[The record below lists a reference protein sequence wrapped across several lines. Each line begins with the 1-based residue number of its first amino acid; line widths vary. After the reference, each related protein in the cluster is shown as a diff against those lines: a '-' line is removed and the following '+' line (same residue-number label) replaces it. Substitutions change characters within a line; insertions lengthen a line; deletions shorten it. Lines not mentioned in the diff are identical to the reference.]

1 MSRWLKN
8 VNALLENLDSQVED
22 TVEEHRL
29 NQTLVAASR
38 KSGAGGDEVDRVAEL
53 LQEEAQELDDI
64 LAKRGLLGDEDDEY
78 VDVQKDC
85 DEIDITHQE
94 RLDAVEDEGAN
105 NAGVS
110 PNLQIDGPEL
120 PKESEDDDNSPNLKQ
135 PDEAKGSDNNPVIQ
149 KMGVDDD
156 SLTSD
161 GNSTEAPKEEK
172 TEDAPTDDKSTGSAV
187 VEPTNVAKEPQ
198 LRVSPSP
205 PKQKAPSSSSGLLTA
220 TSAAPLVDNKQ
231 LKELRKLRRN
241 VVQLNSDLESA
252 EREIEA
258 QRQEL
263 DRAASRM
270 ERDRSRHKQEKET
283 HAATHKAELAAMT
296 AAHDRALQQLKEASD
311 TAMKEMEDRVARAEQ
326 QRALEG
332 GERDAEL
339 ANALERERGAV
350 ATSAR
355 LQEEKTT
362 MNERVSSLSAEVS
375 RLETRLEHATAQ
387 MELAS
392 ERERNAEEQLDKS
405 LTIHARQL
413 GVRQK
418 REAELEQTIAEL
430 GAALVVSKNK
440 IESAIK
446 AGIDLDGSNQ
456 QGRSGIQSDAEDSL
470 DLTAKLQDAQD
481 EIDTLQVQLSLE
493 RQRCSTLHSE
503 LQDLSQAQAE
513 EISGAYSKQRQYE
526 RKISDLTTLVANL
539 QPRRGS
545 NPGDETGEDF
555 SSSSRR
561 QNSGDEKKEADHL
574 RKQIASLTEKVFEQ
588 QTKVDHC
595 RSEVST
601 LKSRLRSAVLRAE
614 TAEKSLETANQRL
627 LMLDTTLNSG
637 VSSCDEEMG
646 GGSPLHRRRAQRRGF
661 HRTPKVES
669 IRSALG
675 LHEGRIPTGGF
686 QEMATSL
693 LDTFDGVAVDLGSH
707 FRHYPIS
714 RLAFLLYLA
723 MLHVYAFFLLVYHT
737 HAQGTGGVD
746 HYSPESMLRSHSHVD
761 PAAVSAAASP

>member
-1 MSRWLKN
+1 M
-8 VNALLENLDSQVED
+8 NALLENLDSQVED

-38 KSGAGGDEVDRVAEL
+38 KSGADGGEVDGVAEL

-85 DEIDITHQE
+85 DEIDTTEQE
-94 RLDAVEDEGAN
+94 RLVDVEDEGVN
-105 NAGVS
+105 NVVDL
-110 PNLQIDGPEL
+110 PNLQAIDQPEL
-120 PKESEDDDNSPNLKQ
+120 PKESYDDKLKQ
-135 PDEAKGSDNNPVIQ
+135 PGDDAKGSGNNPVI
-149 KMGVDDD
+149 KGEGTVDDA
-156 SLTSD
+156 LALD
-161 GNSTEAPKEEK
+161 GNSTEAFKEEEQTQ
-172 TEDAPTDDKSTGSAV
+172 TEVAPTDDKSTGSTV
-187 VEPTNVAKEPQ
+187 IEPTNAAKEPQ
-198 LRVSPSP
+198 LHVPPAPS
-205 PKQKAPSSSSGLLTA
+205 KQTAPSSSSGLLTV
-220 TSAAPLVDNKQ
+220 TSAAPAVDNKQ

-296 AAHDRALQQLKEASD
+296 AAHDKALQQLKEASD
-311 TAMKEMEDRVARAEQ
+311 NAMKEMEDRVARAEQ

-339 ANALERERGAV
+339 ADALERERGAV
-350 ATSAR
+350 ASSAR
-355 LQEEKTT
+355 LQEEKIT
-362 MNERVSSLSAEVS
+362 MNERVSSLSSEVS
-375 RLETRLEHATAQ
+375 RLETRLEHATSQ

-430 GAALVVSKNK
+430 GAALVISKNK

-446 AGIDLDGSNQ
+446 AGVDLDGSNQ
-456 QGRSGIQSDAEDSL
+456 QNRSGFQSDAGDSL
-470 DLTAKLQDAQD
+470 ELTAKLQDAQD

-526 RKISDLTTLVANL
+526 RKISDLTSLVANL
-539 QPRRGS
+539 QPRGGS
-545 NPGDETGEDF
+545 SPGDETGEDY

-561 QNSGDEKKEADHL
+561 QNSGDENKEADHL

-588 QTKVDHC
+588 QTKVDHS

-627 LMLDTTLNSG
+627 LMLDTTQNSG

-646 GGSPLHRRRAQRRGF
+646 GDITLHRRRAQRRGF
-661 HRTPKVES
+661 HKTSKVES

-675 LHEGRIPTGGF
+675 LHEGRVPTGGF

-723 MLHVYAFFLLVYHT
+723 LLHVYAFFLLVYHA
-737 HAQGTGGVD
+737 HAQGTGVD
-746 HYSPESMLRSHSHVD
+746 HYGPESMLRLHGHVD
-761 PAAVSAAASP
+761 PAVVSSAASP

>member
-1 MSRWLKN
+1 M
-8 VNALLENLDSQVED
+8 NALLENLDSQVED

-38 KSGAGGDEVDRVAEL
+38 KSGADGGEVDGVAEL

-64 LAKRGLLGDEDDEY
+64 LAKRGLLGEEDDEY
-78 VDVQKDC
+78 VDVQKNG
-85 DEIDITHQE
+85 DEIDTTYQE
-94 RLDAVEDEGAN
+94 RPVAVEDEGVN
-105 NAGVS
+105 DLVDS
-110 PNLQIDGPEL
+110 PNLQIDRPEL
-120 PKESEDDDNSPNLKQ
+120 PKESHDDNLKQ
-135 PDEAKGSDNNPVIQ
+135 PGDDSKGSGDNPAIKEDGTDDEALV
-149 KMGVDDD
+149 
-156 SLTSD
+156 LD
-161 GNSTEAPKEEK
+161 GNSIKASNEEEQTEVAH
-172 TEDAPTDDKSTGSAV
+172 AHDKSTGPASTQ
-187 VEPTNVAKEPQ
+187 PTNAAKEPQ
-198 LRVSPSP
+198 IHVSPAP
-205 PKQKAPSSSSGLLTA
+205 PKQKAPSSGSGLLTV
-220 TSAAPLVDNKQ
+220 TSSAPAVDNKQ

-283 HAATHKAELAAMT
+283 HAATHKAELAALT
-296 AAHDRALQQLKEASD
+296 AAHDRALQQLKDAGD
-311 TAMKEMEDRVARAEQ
+311 IAMKEMEDRVARAEQ

-339 ANALERERGAV
+339 ADALERERGAV
-350 ATSAR
+350 ASSAR
-355 LQEEKTT
+355 LQEEKMT
-362 MNERVSSLSAEVS
+362 MSERVSSLTSEVS
-375 RLETRLEHATAQ
+375 RLETRLEHATSQ

-430 GAALVVSKNK
+430 GAALVVSKSK
-440 IESAIK
+440 IESAVR
-446 AGIDLDGSNQ
+446 AGVDLDGGNQ
-456 QGRSGIQSDAEDSL
+456 QGRSGFQSGDDGDSI

-526 RKISDLTTLVANL
+526 RKISDLTSLVANL
-539 QPRRGS
+539 QPRGGS
-545 NPGDETGEDF
+545 DPGDETGEDF

-574 RKQIASLTEKVFEQ
+574 RKQISTLTEKVFEQ
-588 QTKVDHC
+588 QTKVDHS

-646 GGSPLHRRRAQRRGF
+646 GTLHRRRAQRRGF
-661 HRTPKVES
+661 HKTSKVES

-723 MLHVYAFFLLVYHT
+723 MLHVYAFFLLVYHA
-737 HAQGTGGVD
+737 HAQGTGVE
-746 HYSPESMLRSHSHVD
+746 HYGPESMLRLHGHVD
-761 PAAVSAAASP
+761 PAVVSAAAPP